1 MLSTKMPPSVD
12 LTIDLGRGSFLI
24 WIGDAFRAL
33 AQNENRIIRLIG
45 VAPTDAVV
53 GIEMILD
60 ETPMRQAMYDYSGR
74 ILQLS
79 ISFP

>member
-33 AQNENRIIRLIG
+33 GL
-45 VAPTDAVV
+45 
-53 GIEMILD
+53 L
-60 ETPMRQAMYDYSGR
+60 
-74 ILQLS
+74 
-79 ISFP
+79 